1 MAACEESASGSAK
14 SKKNAVCCKYFEKV
28 SNSESTSNGKTKCRV
43 SCNFCGE
50 ELAYHGATSTMN
62 EHLKRKHP
70 VETDQAPK
78 PKQLKLDAYTAR
90 KTCTKERS
98 NHINTLVMGMIVRDL
113 RPLNTVNGAG
123 FKALLSYLEPGYRL
137 PSDRYFMGLIERK
150 YVDVRES
157 VKLRLQ

>member
-14 SKKNAVCCKYFEKV
+14 SKKKAVCWKYFEKI

-43 SCNFCGE
+43 TCNFCGE

-78 PKQLKLDAYTAR
+78 PKQLKLDTYTAR

-98 NHINTLVMGMIVRDL
+98 NHINMLVMGMIVRDL
-113 RPLNTVNGAG
+113 RPLKLYREWCRIQGAPVQLTSCHCSINRVVV
-123 FKALLSYLEPGYRL
+123 KTASRL
-137 PSDRYFMGLIERK
+137 
-150 YVDVRES
+150 VD
-157 VKLRLQ
+157 